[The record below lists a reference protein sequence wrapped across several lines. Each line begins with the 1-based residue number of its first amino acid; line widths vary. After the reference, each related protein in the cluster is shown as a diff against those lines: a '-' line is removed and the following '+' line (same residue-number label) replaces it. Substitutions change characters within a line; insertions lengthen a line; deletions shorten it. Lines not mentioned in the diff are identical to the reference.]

1 MALPK
6 GIASSLWYLQQETTT
21 YLHLSLLEPDP
32 LRYHRHYQAQYC
44 IVPPAKGILVGGLTL
59 RNGMCG
65 GPEEGGHKIGCSPCE
80 QIPGR
85 DRILSRHSQS
95 DRKKWQESH
104 SLPVPGPWQTLVINY
119 GTHNETCLSGSNHST
134 DE

>member
-44 IVPPAKGILVGGLTL
+44 IVPPAKGILLGGLTL
-59 RNGMCG
+59 RNGMWG
-65 GPEEGGHKIGCSPCE
+65 GGQRKEDIKSDARPVN
-80 QIPGR
+80 R
-85 DRILSRHSQS
+85 SQA
-95 DRKKWQESH
+95 
-104 SLPVPGPWQTLVINY
+104 VI
-119 GTHNETCLSGSNHST
+119 EF
-134 DE
+134 